1 MTGVEIS
8 AEQLRRANEA
18 DGDSGATYVIGRAQA
33 LPLADGS
40 VDLVVFM
47 RSLHHVEP
55 AQLMGALAESRRV
68 LRAEGAVYV
77 AEPLAQG
84 DYFELT
90 SLVDD
95 ERDVRR
101 AAQEALGRA
110 DEVGLSRRDTI
121 DYDVRIE
128 IAGMDALRAR
138 TVNVDPARAGVFD
151 ARWREIERAFE
162 RLGEP
167 GAAPGARAFTQPMR
181 ADLLVLAPAPHPDR
195 IAR

>member
-1 MTGVEIS
+1 S
-8 AEQLRRANEA
+8 ATEA
-18 DGDSGATYVIGRAQA
+18 DDGSGASYLVGRAQA

-55 AQLMGALAESRRV
+55 AHLMGALAESRRV
-68 LRAEGAVYV
+68 LRAGGAVYV

-95 ERDVRR
+95 ERAVRR
-101 AAQEALGRA
+101 AAQEALERA
-110 DEVGLSRRDTI
+110 DEAGLSRRETV

-128 IAGMDALRAR
+128 IAGMDVLRAR
-138 TVNVDPARAGVFD
+138 NVSVDPTRADVFEAR
-151 ARWREIERAFE
+151 REEIERAFQ

-167 GAAPGARAFTQPMR
+167 GATPGARAFTQPMR
-181 ADLLVLAPAPHPDR
+181 ADLLARTPSPHPDR